1 MIMNKGQIIK
11 ILDLKK
17 KNIDLIKD
25 LMMNFKNFKLI
36 EIIDIDL
43 NFGLFLSRQK

>member
-1 MIMNKGQIIK
+1 MNKGQIIK

-25 LMMNFKNFKLI
+25 LTMNFKNFKLI
-36 EIIDIDL
+36 ELIDIDFT
-43 NFGLFLSRQK
+43 FGLFLSPQK